1 MAMIVEKG
9 FTVRAPR
16 QTVWNFLTD
25 PASVARCLPG
35 AAITGQS
42 EDGGWLGTMAIKVG
56 PVTASYRGKLKFER
70 LDEAAGEAELVASGQ
85 ETKGK
90 GGADMKMRSKV
101 TAASPEETA
110 VNVVSEVNV
119 YGVLAQMGRGM
130 IQDVSDQ
137 LFGKFTAAMRRELET
152 DTPAAVPLA
161 PAASPLPPGEGQ
173 GEGGKPQ
180 SAPSPPPSPQPSPG
194 GRGSTAAAP
203 SPREEVLDVGALG
216 AAAAGRAAGRVVRRP
231 LFWIVLIA
239 LAWLLYRWLR

>member
-1 MAMIVEKG
+1 
-9 FTVRAPR
+9 
-16 QTVWNFLTD
+16 
-25 PASVARCLPG
+25 VAAG
-35 AAITGQS
+35 S
-42 EDGGWLGTMAIKVG
+42 
-56 PVTASYRGKLKFER
+56 RGKHKFER

-119 YGVLAQMGRGM
+119 YGILAQMGRGM

-137 LFGKFTAAMRRELET
+137 LFGKFTAAMRRELEVPAAGAPPGPASPAPVAAGPAPSNPAPPT
-152 DTPAAVPLA
+152 APSASTPAPVPN
-161 PAASPLPPGEGQ
+161 PPT
-173 GEGGKPQ
+173 P
-180 SAPSPPPSPQPSPG
+180 
-194 GRGSTAAAP
+194 
-203 SPREEVLDVGALG
+203 PREEVLDVGALG
-216 AAAAGRAAGRVVRRP
+216 AAAAGRAAGRMFRRP

>member
-119 YGVLAQMGRGM
+119 YGILAQMGRGM

-137 LFGKFTAAMRRELET
+137 LFGKFTAAMRRELEVPAAGAPPGPGSSAPVAAGPAPSNPAPPT
-152 DTPAAVPLA
+152 APSASTPAPVPN
-161 PAASPLPPGEGQ
+161 PPT
-173 GEGGKPQ
+173 P
-180 SAPSPPPSPQPSPG
+180 
-194 GRGSTAAAP
+194 
-203 SPREEVLDVGALG
+203 PREEVLDVGALG
-216 AAAAGRAAGRVVRRP
+216 AAAAGRAAGRMFRRP